1 MDMLDLILNIEKRP
15 AFGNKIDKI
24 DELLA
29 KFGGKR
35 NTWKKMSGKDSQGN
49 EWHWYTRGDGTK
61 VGWKIKGVHPHD
73 PF

>member
-35 NTWKKMSGKDSQGN
+35 NTWKKMSGKDS
-49 EWHWYTRGDGTK
+49 
-61 VGWKIKGVHPHD
+61 
-73 PF
+73 